1 MKINILIP
9 VAVFSFYIGFAQDYS
24 GISKTHKF
32 ESKVFETE
40 REVHVYLPFSY
51 TENKTQ
57 NYPTIYLFD
66 GQFDALFD
74 MTSGTMDYMSQ
85 VGEFNEYIIVGIKTT
100 YRPREFTPM
109 YTDEK
114 TKENWGDTEIGK
126 ANILENHLQNE
137 VFPLIEKTYRTQ
149 PFRLAIGHSL
159 GGTFV
164 LYSLLSKPEFFQAI
178 IAISPNLIYDN
189 EQINKRF
196 DTYFKTHDALKKFI
210 YVSAGTIGSMEN
222 NFRKASENLDAIIK
236 YYNPKNLEYHFS
248 ILEGENHST
257 TPIYTISKGF
267 TELAKIWTISEEK
280 TELLIKDET
289 IPFVK
294 DLKSFYSK
302 LSEFTDYE
310 VLPSVDQI
318 NTFGYDCLYY
328 EKNEE
333 ALSVFNWAISL
344 YPDNANLYD
353 STAEAYAK
361 SGDVNEAKR
370 YYQKALD
377 VLENTKNNYDTE
389 SYDYYKS
396 MFIKNRD
403 AVEKL

>member
-1 MKINILIP
+1 MKINILII
-9 VAVFSFYIGFAQDYS
+9 FTILSFYSSFSQDYS

-32 ESKVFETE
+32 DSKAFEAE
-40 REVHVYLPFSY
+40 REIHVYLPFSY

-57 NYPTIYLFD
+57 KYPTIYLFD

-74 MTSGTMDYMSQ
+74 MTSSTMDYMSQ

-100 YRPREFTPM
+100 QRAREFTPM

-114 TKENWGDTEIGK
+114 TQEGWGETKVGE
-126 ANILENHLQNE
+126 AHILENHLQNE

-164 LYSLLSKPEFFQAI
+164 LNSLLSKPAFFQAV
-178 IAISPNLIYDN
+178 IAISPNLMYDN
-189 EQINKRF
+189 RQINNRF
-196 DTYFKTHDALKKFI
+196 DTYFKTHDTLKKFI
-210 YVSAGTIGSMEN
+210 YVSAGTVGDMEN
-222 NFRKASENLDAIIK
+222 NFRKASGNLDAIIK
-236 YYNPKNLEYHFS
+236 YHNPKHLEYHFKV
-248 ILEGENHST
+248 LEGENHST
-257 TPIYTISKGF
+257 TPIYTINRAFS
-267 TELAKIWTISEEK
+267 EMAKIWTISEEK
-280 TELLIKDET
+280 LEDLIKDESVL
-289 IPFVK
+289 FVD
-294 DLKSFYSK
+294 DLKSFYSQ
-302 LSEFTDYE
+302 LSEFAGYE

-328 EKNEE
+328 KKNDE

-353 STAEAYAK
+353 STAEAYLK
-361 SGDVNEAKR
+361 SGNNKEAKR

-377 VLENTKNNYDTE
+377 VLENTKDDYDDE
-389 SYDYYKS
+389 SYAYYKS

-403 AVEKL
+403 AVEKS